1 MLEFFSIGFTL
12 VVSPLVS
19 LIEDQVMA
27 LKKINIPA
35 EMLNASV
42 EKSEVT
48 RILNDMTNPKSEIRL
63 LYVTPEK
70 LAKSKRYYTSIESS
84 NPKLS
89 CNVCFVA
96 SADD

>member
-1 MLEFFSIGFTL
+1 M

-35 EMLNASV
+35 EMLHANV
-42 EKSEVT
+42 DKSKVT
-48 RILNDMTNPKSEIRL
+48 SILNGMTDPNSDMRL

-70 LAKSKRYYTSIESS
+70 LSKSKRYFT
-84 NPKLS
+84 
-89 CNVCFVA
+89 VCWGA
-96 SADD
+96 I

>member
-1 MLEFFSIGFTL
+1 M
-12 VVSPLVS
+12 VSPLVS

-27 LKKINIPA
+27 LRKINVPA

-48 RILNDMTNPKSEIRL
+48 RILNDMTNPNSEMRL

-70 LAKSKRYYTSIESS
+70 LSKSKR
-84 NPKLS
+84 
-89 CNVCFVA
+89 
-96 SADD
+96 

>member
-1 MLEFFSIGFTL
+1 MLEFFFIGFTL

-27 LKKINIPA
+27 LRKINVPA

-48 RILNDMTNPKSEIRL
+48 RILNDMTNPNSEMRL

-70 LAKSKRYYTSIESS
+70 LSKSKR
-84 NPKLS
+84 
-89 CNVCFVA
+89 
-96 SADD
+96 

>member
-1 MLEFFSIGFTL
+1 MLEFFFIGFTL

-27 LKKINIPA
+27 LRKINIPA
-35 EMLNASV
+35 EMLNASA

-48 RILNDMTNPKSEIRL
+48 RILNDMTNPKSEMRL

-70 LAKSKRYYTSIESS
+70 LSKSKR
-84 NPKLS
+84 
-89 CNVCFVA
+89 
-96 SADD
+96 